1 LLLRKAL
8 TVAFVAALGVLGVA
22 CTSPSSQAVHSAKLG
37 PRYSNIGDY
46 VSMRG
51 DQVVVVPN
59 GVYRGAD
66 VNVGHPATSGPLK
79 GWLVLVAQSPHGAVV
94 DMRSSPLHLEAGTSR
109 VLFVG
114 FQFVN
119 GSMTV
124 DGDHIWFWRTD
135 HYFGSPNGNYLT
147 PDGVHVY
154 AASANDVRFYGS
166 DIHRV
171 CDGIDISNSHN
182 VLLEGVHIWDTYAS
196 GSPCHNDAI
205 DAVQGNT
212 QNFTVRDSWI
222 EGRIAFESRKGAMT
236 GTVFQHTWVSGSPSA
251 GFALTAGKAIDI
263 VRRDVY
269 SWGHNNGYD
278 VHTLGSGSKV
288 SSSGVHDSAPPRGM
302 PSPPDQWRAANSYD
316 GFTRVLAS
324 AP

>member
-1 LLLRKAL
+1 L
-8 TVAFVAALGVLGVA
+8 TIAFVAALGLLGVA
-22 CTSPSSQAVHSAKLG
+22 CTSPGSEAVHSARLG

-66 VNVGHPATSGPLK
+66 VNAGHRATSGPLK
-79 GWLVLVAQSPHGAVV
+79 GWLVLVAQSPGGAVV
-94 DMRSSPLHLEAGTSR
+94 DMRSTPLQLGSGTSR

-114 FQFVN
+114 FKFVN
-119 GSMTV
+119 GSVTV

-135 HYFGSPNGNYLT
+135 HSFGSPNGNYLT

-154 AASANDVRFYGS
+154 ASSANDVRFYGS

-196 GSPCHNDAI
+196 ASPCHNDAI

-222 EGRIAFESRKGAMT
+222 EGRIAFESRKGAMV
-236 GTVFQHTWVSGSPSA
+236 GTLFQHTWVSGSPSS

-278 VHTLGSGSKV
+278 VHTLGSGSRV
-288 SSSGVHDSAPPRGM
+288 TSSGVHDNAPPRGM
-302 PSPPDQWRAANSYD
+302 PSPPDQWRAANSYN
-316 GFTRVLAS
+316 GWARVLAS